1 MIPMIVA
8 ASAGGWGAVGAV
20 VVVYEAATIGAM
32 MVLVGIAVAGTRT
45 MRFAFLDRF
54 GDAVAGGLILTTGGV
69 LAVLGL

>member
-1 MIPMIVA
+1 M
-8 ASAGGWGAVGAV
+8 

-32 MVLVGIAVAGTRT
+32 MVLVGIAVAGART